1 MDEEGDFM
9 TYSRVKKYQ
18 QLRDG
23 LKDEAG
29 ITKEQ
34 IQNIE
39 SDEDDDFLSF
49 IKKDNFTGAKIN
61 MEDTLTEPKTFE
73 QMREESS
80 EELEQALRSAK
91 KGVGKES
98 QYNTRMDILSKIR
111 DGEKATIRIDAVDQ
125 YSTDEFARG
134 MFLNEDS
141 KDEESTH
148 NGETETVKK
157 MTLMEKLASISPEED
172 AKKAHEFLQ
181 EEKKKEIEQEIEE
194 DQNIIEP
201 EEENIDEE
209 ENVEESINDNV
220 ESVAHQEATKEF
232 RQIENKENHQVKD
245 KDKNKGNEK
254 KDGKVVKVLD
264 IIITILVIILIVL
277 LCIIIYQNFF

>member
-23 LKDEAG
+23 LKDEVG
-29 ITKEQ
+29 ISKEQ
-34 IQNIE
+34 VHNKE

-49 IKKDNFTGAKIN
+49 IKKDNFTDAKIN

-111 DGEKATIRIDAVDQ
+111 DGEKTTIKIDAVDQ

-134 MFLNEDS
+134 MFLNEDI
-141 KDEESTH
+141 KDEDLEQNSEL
-148 NGETETVKK
+148 ETNKK

-172 AKKAHEFLQ
+172 AKKAQEFLQ
-181 EEKKKEIEQEIEE
+181 EEMKQEVKQEIEE
-194 DQNIIEP
+194 NQDISKP
-201 EEENIDEE
+201 EEENIEE
-209 ENVEESINDNV
+209 VESINDDV
-220 ESVAHQEATKEF
+220 ESIVHQEATKEF
-232 RQIENKENHQVKD
+232 RQIDDEENHQGI
-245 KDKNKGNEK
+245 DKNKGNEK

>member
-23 LKDEAG
+23 LKDEVG
-29 ITKEQ
+29 ISKEQ
-34 IQNIE
+34 VHNKE

-49 IKKDNFTGAKIN
+49 IKKDNFTDAKIN

-111 DGEKATIRIDAVDQ
+111 DGEKTTIKIDAVDQ

-134 MFLNEDS
+134 MFLNEDI
-141 KDEESTH
+141 KDEDPEQNSEL
-148 NGETETVKK
+148 ETNKK

-172 AKKAHEFLQ
+172 AKKAQEFLQ
-181 EEKKKEIEQEIEE
+181 EEMKQEVKQEIEE
-194 DQNIIEP
+194 NQDISKP
-201 EEENIDEE
+201 EEENIEE
-209 ENVEESINDNV
+209 VESINDDV
-220 ESVAHQEATKEF
+220 ESIVHQEATKEF
-232 RQIENKENHQVKD
+232 RQIDDEENHQGI
-245 KDKNKGNEK
+245 DKNKGNEK